1 MLRIGI
7 PRWLSLRWASLVA
20 ISLGLSLVL
29 LAPSVSA
36 QTAAELEKQY
46 GREAMEKA
54 LETKR
59 AYDIYG
65 IRFDVDKATI
75 QPETQPLLDDIA
87 QVLKN
92 LPSWRLRIVGHT
104 DATGDAASN
113 QVLSLQRANAVKS
126 ALVDRGIQA
135 SRLETEGAGQNQP
148 VASNNTPEG
157 RALNRRVALIRLDAK
172 PNIVVI
178 MGDDIGIWNIGAYH
192 RGMMAGRTPNL
203 DQVAAEG
210 MLFTDY
216 YAEASCTAGRANFI
230 TGELPIRTGMTTVGQ
245 AGATIGMP
253 AEAPTIA
260 TALKALGYATGQFG
274 KNHLGDRNEFLP
286 TVHGFD
292 EFFGYLYHLDA
303 MEDPCHPNYPQDLRA
318 QVGPRNMLHA
328 FATTVD
334 DATVDPR
341 WGKVGKQKIEDKGEL
356 CPQRMETVDD
366 EIRDLALTFIDKAK
380 ADNKPFFL
388 WLNPTRMHIV
398 THLSPKYQGMRNSKN
413 GWSIHEAGMA
423 QLDDDIGLVMKK
435 LKDMG
440 LDDNTI
446 VMFTTDNGTEVFTW
460 PDGGQTPFAQSKGTV
475 MEGGF
480 RAPAMI
486 RWPGK
491 VPAGKVENGII
502 SGLDWF
508 PTFLAAAGNPDIAE
522 ELKKGKQ
529 LGDRTYKVYLDGY
542 NQMDMITGKGSSK
555 RNEIWYFGESELGAV
570 RVGDYKY
577 RFIDQPG
584 GWLGE
589 KTKADVPYLTNLRLD
604 PFERTGW
611 PDSGTKSRGA
621 ELLPLVP
628 VRILALRVCP
638 GAGRE
643 ACDDGRRVSADAK
656 RRQLQSRCRQGENR
670 GRPSGHG
677 QVKQRRYVLIFRAG
691 DPHWAARRCVEVT
704 VGQRREAPPS
714 RLPRGLGRSATC
726 KQRGQEDAEDLRAAP
741 TAQAAERG
749 LHGSDHPLQLREVPA
764 RSGDPQKG
772 RHHDRHA
779 DRELEASGQRP
790 QGCPWGRR
798 FRTHAACNAGG

>member
-20 ISLGLSLVL
+20 ISLGLSLLL

-54 LETKR
+54 LETKH

-104 DATGDAASN
+104 DATGDAARN

-203 DQVAAEG
+203 DQLAAEG

-356 CPQRMETVDD
+356 CPKRMETVDD
-366 EIRDLALTFIDKAK
+366 EIRDLALKFIDKAK

-508 PTFLAAAGNPDIAE
+508 PTFLAAAGNPNIAE

-529 LGDRTYKVYLDGY
+529 LGDRTYKVHLDGY
-542 NQMDMITGKGSSK
+542 NQMDMITGKGPSK

-611 PDSGTKSRGA
+611 PESGTKDRGA
-621 ELLPLVP
+621 A
-628 VRILALRVCP
+628 ITSSGSSTNS
-638 GAGRE
+638 GAS
-643 ACDDGRRVSADAK
+643 C
-656 RRQLQSRCRQGENR
+656 LSR
-670 GRPSGHG
+670 
-677 QVKQRRYVLIFRAG
+677 
-691 DPHWAARRCVEVT
+691 
-704 VGQRREAPPS
+704 S
-714 RLPRGLGRSATC
+714 RS
-726 KQRGQEDAEDLRAAP
+726 
-741 TAQAAERG
+741 
-749 LHGSDHPLQLREVPA
+749 
-764 RSGDPQKG
+764 
-772 RHHDRHA
+772 
-779 DRELEASGQRP
+779 
-790 QGCPWGRR
+790 
-798 FRTHAACNAGG
+798 